1 MFTKPK
7 VYNWIGSDATNQ
19 YWDDNQNWAEGEV
32 PDQKE
37 AIVIFENSV
46 KHDTKILLRRDIHLA
61 QMWFNE
67 QHSLT
72 FGSEAP
78 ESLLSEQGPK
88 FLFETS
94 NQFSIL
100 LVDANNRGM
109 HTYSPWILHSCI
121 FGQRSRVIPGS
132 ILTDDFTTTIHI
144 DGNLGNYKDPE
155 RASLQVFG
163 RLIFQLNGANSFKG
177 PVVVHNEGLIRAM
190 VDGAIPDGSP
200 ISLEGG
206 AKIFAADGVR
216 IKAKTLRVDGL
227 ALDPGIY
234 CSDSQGFS
242 KAAEDLARATNLNVR
257 TLSNLEGTGV
267 VLVTV

>member
-7 VYNWIGSDATNQ
+7 VYNWIGSDSTNQ
-19 YWDDNQNWAEGEV
+19 YWDDRQNWAEGEV

-46 KHDTKILLRRDIHLA
+46 KQDTKILLRRDIHLA

-72 FGSEAP
+72 FGSETPDSVLA
-78 ESLLSEQGPK
+78 EQGPK

-109 HTYSPWILHSCI
+109 HTYSRWILHSCI
-121 FGQRSRVIPGS
+121 FGQRSRVIPGA
-132 ILTDDFTTTIHI
+132 IPRDDFTTTIHL

-163 RLIFQLNGANSFKG
+163 PLTFQLNGVNSFKG
-177 PVVVHNEGLIRAM
+177 PVIVHRDGLIRAM
-190 VDGAIPDGSP
+190 VNGAIPDGSP

-216 IKAKTLRVDGL
+216 IRAKTLRLDGA
-227 ALDPGIY
+227 ALDPGVY
-234 CSDSQGFS
+234 CNDTLGFS
-242 KAAEDLARATNLNVR
+242 QDVEDVARAANLKVK
-257 TLSNLEGTGV
+257 TLSSLEGTGV
-267 VLVTV
+267 IVVTA